1 MRWLILA
8 CGVTGMAFMSP
19 AGAKLPIHARPRA
32 VAKPVALAE
41 TPELQ
46 QLRRAFQYAF
56 PVYEMMRTRAGVV
69 AKAQVAGL
77 SGVNRLF
84 ARKTLADATTR
95 EVTTPNNDTLYA
107 TAWLDLANGPV
118 TLTVPDLGERYNSA
132 ALMNVFSDNVAV
144 LGTSSGGGGQY
155 TIVGPGWVGKA
166 PEAGTLVRAT
176 SNDAWLLVRVY
187 VNGTGDLPAAGEAID
202 KFALTS
208 GGAPVPT
215 KTVPSATPDARTFLA
230 VVDEALG
237 RSNIGGRVGDFAAQ
251 GIRPGAVNAFAALP
265 PATQQLWT
273 AALPKFRKELQ
284 AGLAKAGTVA
294 GGWST
299 PQAGIGEYGGS
310 NDVAR
315 AAVALGG
322 LGALPRREAVYY
334 TATTDADGQPLDGSK
349 HAYTMHIPPKPPAA
363 AFWSLT
369 MYTVEPDGRLFFF
382 ANSLN
387 RFSIGSGLR
396 STHYERDASLD
407 IFVQT
412 GKPSGERVVNW
423 LPAPPGPFRLVWR
436 AYLPRPELLDGSFKL
451 PPVAVTEAVE

>member
-8 CGVTGMAFMSP
+8 LGVTGMVAMSP
-19 AGAKLPIHARPRA
+19 AGAKPRV
-32 VAKPVALAE
+32 VAKPVVLTE
-41 TPELQ
+41 TPALQ
-46 QLRRAFQYAF
+46 GLRRAFHYGF
-56 PVYEMMRTRAGVV
+56 PVYEMMRTRAWAV
-69 AKAQVAGL
+69 AQG
-77 SGVNRLF
+77 GVNRLV
-84 ARKTLADATTR
+84 ARKTLADATSR

-107 TAWLDLANGPV
+107 SAWLDLSNGPV

-132 ALMNVFSDNVAV
+132 ALMNVFGDNIAV
-144 LGTSSGGGGQY
+144 LGSSSGGGGQY
-155 TIVGPGWVGKA
+155 TIVGPGWTGKA

-187 VNGTGDLPAAGEAID
+187 ANGLNDLAAAGADID
-202 KFALTS
+202 KFTL
-208 GGAPVPT
+208 GGGAAPVPT
-215 KTVPSATPDARTFLA
+215 RAVPTAVPDARTFLA

-237 RSNIGGRVGDFAAQ
+237 RSSIGGRSAEFAAQ
-251 GIRPGAVNAFAALP
+251 GIKPGAADAFATLP
-265 PATQQLWT
+265 PATQRLWT
-273 AALPKFRKELQ
+273 AALPKFRRELRD
-284 AGLAKAGTVA
+284 GLAKAGTVA

-299 PQAGIGEYGGS
+299 PGPGIGEFGDG
-310 NDVAR
+310 NDAAR

-334 TATTDADGQPLDGSK
+334 TATQDADGQPLDGSK
-349 HAYTMHIPPKPPAA
+349 HAYTMHIPPKPPAG

-382 ANSLN
+382 ANPLN

-436 AYLPRPELLDGSFKL
+436 AYLPKPELLDGSFKL
-451 PPVAVTEAVE
+451 PAVAVTEAVE